1 MSSSLS
7 VLVTGLTW
15 SSFSCLPVVSV
26 ACANVKCFSC
36 ASSEMSLRVFC
47 SFICR
52 LPHFSTAE
60 LWHFIRLQGLYLV
73 FPSFLQVLLQEQKFL
88 IWMKSNLLI
97 FFFFYFPP
105 IPLLGLWCLKT
116 LCLLSGLKDILFLG
130 PSLFSL
136 TYINFM
142 FLHFKFRFM
151 TNFEYILCTLWDS
164 GEPVFSCPPPSPS
177 ASFFL
182 LLPSSLCQC
191 PVAPIKFVE
200 STI

>member
-97 FFFFYFPP
+97 FFFFLLSPHPP
-105 IPLLGLWCLKT
+105 FRPLMSEDSLSVARSQRYSVFGSFPLL
-116 LCLLSGLKDILFLG
+116 
-130 PSLFSL
+130 P
-136 TYINFM
+136 NV
-142 FLHFKFRFM
+142 HKF
-151 TNFEYILCTLWDS
+151 Y
-164 GEPVFSCPPPSPS
+164 VFT
-177 ASFFL
+177 F
-182 LLPSSLCQC
+182 
-191 PVAPIKFVE
+191 
-200 STI
+200 